1 MRNDRFAGIGSELY
15 QAVKMKRKAVGI
27 ELKKSYFDQAVR
39 NCEAIENEI
48 SQPTLFD
55 FMK

>member
-1 MRNDRFAGIGSELY
+1 
-15 QAVKMKRKAVGI
+15 MKRKAVGI

-55 FMK
+55 FMDKQ